1 MTSPWSHLRWA
12 GVLLWTLVLLS
23 GCGTGPR
30 YQAQQDDLVATL
42 QFAQAPIVNQSVP
55 VDVVFQ
61 RNGQTVAVTTVALD
75 LQMPGMV
82 MGSNR
87 PLADASTDGTHRVNV
102 LFTMDGE
109 WSIVVTGESAQ
120 GPVRFVFERIIVNP

>member
-1 MTSPWSHLRWA
+1 MKSPWPHLRWA
-12 GVLLWTLVLLS
+12 GVLVWMLVLLS

-30 YQAQQDDLVATL
+30 YQSQQDDLVASL

-87 PLADASTDGTHRVNV
+87 PLADARTDGTHRVNV
-102 LFTMDGE
+102 LFTMGGE
-109 WSIVVTGESAQ
+109 WSIVVTGDSAQ
-120 GPVRFVFERIIVNP
+120 GPVRMVFERIIVSP

>member
-1 MTSPWSHLRWA
+1 MNSSWRRGHLVA
-12 GVLLWTLVLLS
+12 LLACILMLLS
-23 GCGTGPR
+23 SCGTGPR
-30 YQAQQDDLVATL
+30 YQAQQDDIVGTL

-61 RNGQTVAVTTVALD
+61 RNDQTVAVTTVALD

-87 PLADASTDGTHRVNV
+87 PLADARTDGTHRVNV
-102 LFTMDGE
+102 LFTMEGE
-109 WSIVVTGESAQ
+109 WSIVVTGDSAQ
-120 GPVRFVFERIIVNP
+120 GPVRMVFERIIVSP

>member
-1 MTSPWSHLRWA
+1 MTSHTHHKHWVAILFLMLA
-12 GVLLWTLVLLS
+12 FLS

-30 YQAQQDDLVATL
+30 YQAQQNDIVATL
-42 QFAQAPIVNQSVP
+42 QFTQALVVNESVP

-61 RNGQTVAVTTVALD
+61 RNGQAIDIRTVALD

-87 PLADASTDGTHRVNV
+87 PLAESVASGMHRVNV
-102 LFTMDGE
+102 LFTMEGE
-109 WSIVVTGESAQ
+109 WSIVVTGESDT
-120 GPVRFVFERIIVNP
+120 GPVRFVFERIIVSP

>member
-1 MTSPWSHLRWA
+1 MKSPWPHLRWA
-12 GVLLWTLVLLS
+12 GVLVWMLVLLS

-30 YQAQQDDLVATL
+30 YQSQQDDLVASL

-61 RNGQTVAVTTVALD
+61 RDGQTVAVTTVALD

-120 GPVRFVFERIIVNP
+120 GPVRFVFERIIVSP